1 MPEAD
6 EWQVSERH
14 SPAPATSRLT
24 SRSSIRVL
32 QLMQLIIVEVN
43 MVREITLRQAGGS
56 VTATLPK
63 DIADRLNVRAG
74 DRMYVVE
81 TDQGVLL
88 TPYDPSFEEALEAFD
103 EVRRDYRNTL
113 RKLAE

>member
-1 MPEAD
+1 
-6 EWQVSERH
+6 
-14 SPAPATSRLT
+14 
-24 SRSSIRVL
+24 
-32 QLMQLIIVEVN
+32 

-74 DRMYVVE
+74 DKLYVVE
-81 TDQGVLL
+81 NEQGVLL
-88 TPYDPSFEEALEAFD
+88 TPYDPNFADALEAFE

>member
-1 MPEAD
+1 MLLLKVD
-6 EWQVSERH
+6 
-14 SPAPATSRLT
+14 PATWRET
-24 SRSSIRVL
+24 
-32 QLMQLIIVEVN
+32 

-74 DRMYVVE
+74 DRVYVVE

-88 TPYDPSFEEALEAFD
+88 TPYDPSFDEALQAFD

>member
-1 MPEAD
+1 M
-6 EWQVSERH
+6 
-14 SPAPATSRLT
+14 
-24 SRSSIRVL
+24 L
-32 QLMQLIIVEVN
+32 QLMQLIILEVN